1 MRTMPCR
8 ERGITLFVSMILLVL
23 ITLVAITTFNV
34 GKSSMQI
41 VGNFRQADEAAGAAT
56 EAIETAISTTKLIDT
71 PAAILAPGCGGTA
84 NSLCVDV
91 NADGTP
97 DVTVALKGRNATGN
111 PGCIKAQV
119 VKNATLDL
127 ATSDDLACTIARQ
140 SFGVQG
146 APVGDSLCTDAIY
159 EVVAV
164 ATDATTQA
172 SVTVTEGVALRV
184 PTETIVNNC
193 P

>member
-1 MRTMPCR
+1 MNHGPRSQ
-8 ERGITLFVSMILLVL
+8 RGITLFISMILLVL
-23 ITLVAITTFNV
+23 ITMIAITTFNV
-34 GKSSMQI
+34 GKGSMQI
-41 VGNFRQADEAAGAAT
+41 VGNLQQAKEATSAAQ
-56 EAIETAISTTKLIDT
+56 EAIETAVSTTKLVDSPGSVI
-71 PAAILAPGCGGTA
+71 APGCGGNA
-84 NSLCVDV
+84 NTLCVDV
-91 NADGTP
+91 NGDGAT
-97 DVTVALKGRNATGN
+97 DVTVALKGRGAVGD
-111 PGCIKAQV
+111 PSCIKAQV
-119 VKNATLDL
+119 VKNAALDL
-127 ATSDDLACTIARQ
+127 SSSNDLACTIARQ

-172 SVTVTEGVALRV
+172 SVTVTEGLALRV